1 MLSRGARRARVTAVA
16 VVLALVVLGSVV
28 GDDDNWPFGPFR
40 MYSTTTRPGG
50 TVTLPF
56 FEAVTEGGRK
66 VELTTDDVGLRRAEV
81 LGQMDRLRADP
92 ELLGDLATAH
102 ARLHPDAPRLSELRL
117 VTGVHRLEQGRSVS
131 LDEEVVASWRRG
143 PR

>member
-1 MLSRGARRARVTAVA
+1 MLGTSGRRARMTATLI
-16 VVLALVVLGSVV
+16 VLALVVLGSAV

-40 MYSTTTRPGG
+40 MYSTTTRPNG
-50 TVTLPF
+50 TVTIPF
-56 FEAVTEGGRK
+56 FEGVTDKGRT

-92 ELLGDLATAH
+92 ELLGALATAYS
-102 ARLHPDAPRLSELRL
+102 RLHPDGERLMSLRL
-117 VTGVHRLEQGRSVS
+117 VTGVHRLKHGRPVAFDEQV
-131 LDEEVVASWRRG
+131 LVSWRRG

>member
-1 MLSRGARRARVTAVA
+1 MRMAATA

-40 MYSTTTRPGG
+40 MYSTTTRSGG

-56 FEAVTEGGRK
+56 FEAVTEGGRT

-102 ARLHPDAPRLSELRL
+102 ARLHPDAPRLRELRL
-117 VTGVHRLEQGRSVS
+117 MTGVHRLKQGRSVS
-131 LDEEVVASWRRG
+131 FDEEVVASWRRG

>member
-1 MLSRGARRARVTAVA
+1 MRMAATA

-56 FEAVTEGGRK
+56 FEAVTEGGRT
-66 VELTTDDVGLRRAEV
+66 VELTTDDVGLRRAEI

-102 ARLHPDAPRLSELRL
+102 ARLHPDAPRLRELRL
-117 VTGVHRLEQGRSVS
+117 MTGVHRLKQGRSVS
-131 LDEEVVASWRRG
+131 FDEEVVASWRRG